1 MTATFSDL
9 QYKVSTLENT
19 RIVGRVQSVVGLSL
33 AAVGL
38 ERAVGIGQR
47 CRVRGRNGTVIGE
60 VVGAGH
66 DGLKLLPFGTWDGV
80 AVGDPVELLEAGDGI
95 CPDDSWIGTVIDAL
109 GRPLS
114 YAPRFLRGR
123 RRGSGR
129 NGPPPA
135 FDRRR
140 VGEKLET
147 RIKCV
152 DVFTPICRGQRMGVF
167 AGSGVGKSTLMA
179 MLARNTDA
187 DVIVIGLVGE
197 RGREVQEFIQEDLG
211 PEGMARSVVVV
222 ATGDEAPLL
231 RRQAAWT
238 ATAVAEHFRAQ
249 GKQVLL
255 LMDSVTR
262 FAMAQREIGLSSG
275 EPPTTRGYPPTV
287 FSELPHLLERAGPG
301 REGEGD
307 ITGIYT
313 VLVDGDD
320 MNEPVADAIRGIVD
334 GHIVL
339 DRHIAEQNRYPAIN
353 VQRSISR
360 MLPDCHTPEEYRIM
374 YEARR
379 ALARYSDMEDLI
391 RVGAYKPGTD
401 PETDAAARFFQTAN
415 AFLAQSRAETMPAE
429 QSFAELYRMLLEA
442 GLDVALPGAGQATA
456 ASAASGGLPGRA
468 DKNRPAA
475 IGHSRPARLDQRSRT

>member
-1 MTATFSDL
+1 MSAIFSDL
-9 QYKVSTLENT
+9 RQKISELETT
-19 RIVGRVQSVVGLSL
+19 RIAGRVQSVVGLSL
-33 AAVGL
+33 TVSGL
-38 ERAVGIGQR
+38 ERAAGIGQR
-47 CRVRGRNGTVIGE
+47 CRVRGRHGPVTGE
-60 VVGAGH
+60 VVGAGD
-66 DGLKLLPFGTWDGV
+66 DGLRLLPFGTWDGI
-80 AVGDPVELLEAGDGI
+80 AVGDPVELIQAGDGI

-114 YAPRFLRGR
+114 PAPSFRPGPRRARGR
-123 RRGSGR
+123 TS
-129 NGPPPA
+129 PLPA
-135 FDRRR
+135 YERRR
-140 VGEKLET
+140 VGDKLET
-147 RIKCV
+147 RVKCI
-152 DVFTPICRGQRMGVF
+152 DLFTPLCRGQRMGVF

-187 DVIVIGLVGE
+187 DVIVIGLIGE
-197 RGREVQEFIQEDLG
+197 RGREVQEFIDEDLG
-211 PEGMARSVVVV
+211 EKGMARSVVVV

-238 ATAVAEHFRAQ
+238 ATAVAEHFRTT

-255 LMDSVTR
+255 MMDSVTR

-301 REGEGD
+301 RAGEGEGD

-320 MNEPVADAIRGIVD
+320 MNEPIADAVRGILD

-339 DRHIAEQNRYPAIN
+339 DRRIAEQNRYPAIN

-360 MLPDCHTPEEYRIM
+360 MLPECHSAEDYSIM
-374 YEARR
+374 NAARR
-379 ALARYSDMEDLI
+379 ALARYADMEELI
-391 RVGAYKPGTD
+391 RVGAYTPGSD
-401 PETDAAARFFQTAN
+401 RETDAALRFFEAAN
-415 AFLAQSRAETMPAE
+415 GFLAQTRGETMRAE

-442 GLDVALPGAGQATA
+442 GIDVPMQPAPAT
-456 ASAASGGLPGRA
+456 
-468 DKNRPAA
+468 
-475 IGHSRPARLDQRSRT
+475 

>member
-1 MTATFSDL
+1 MSAIFSDL
-9 QYKVSTLENT
+9 RRKVSDLETT

-33 AAVGL
+33 TVSGL
-38 ERAVGIGQR
+38 ERAAGIGQH
-47 CRVRGRNGTVIGE
+47 CRVRGRHGPVTGE
-60 VVGAGH
+60 VVGAGD
-66 DGLKLLPFGTWDGV
+66 DGLRLLPFGTWDGI
-80 AVGDPVELLEAGDGI
+80 AVGDPVELIQAGDGI

-114 YAPRFLRGR
+114 PTAGFRPGSRRARGR
-123 RRGSGR
+123 NS
-129 NGPPPA
+129 PLPA
-135 FDRRR
+135 YDRRR
-140 VGEKLET
+140 VGDKLET

-197 RGREVQEFIQEDLG
+197 RGREVQEFIDEDLG
-211 PEGMARSVVVV
+211 EKGMARSVVVV

-238 ATAVAEHFRAQ
+238 ATAVAEHFRAK

-255 LMDSVTR
+255 MMDSVTR

-301 REGEGD
+301 RPGEGD

-320 MNEPVADAIRGIVD
+320 MNEPIADAIRGIVD
-334 GHIVL
+334 GHVVL
-339 DRHIAEQNRYPAIN
+339 DRRIAEQNRYPAIN

-360 MLPDCHTPEEYRIM
+360 MLPDCHSPEEYRIM
-374 YEARR
+374 HTARR
-379 ALARYSDMEDLI
+379 ALARYADMEELI
-391 RVGAYKPGTD
+391 RVGAYTPGSD
-401 PETDAAARFFQTAN
+401 PETDAAIRFFEAANQFLSQTRGA
-415 AFLAQSRAETMPAE
+415 TMRAE
-429 QSFAELYRMLLEA
+429 QSFAELYRMLLDA
-442 GLDVALPGAGQATA
+442 GIDV
-456 ASAASGGLPGRA
+456 
-468 DKNRPAA
+468 PAA
-475 IGHSRPARLDQRSRT
+475 GAEGAEKAAQMQTGRPG